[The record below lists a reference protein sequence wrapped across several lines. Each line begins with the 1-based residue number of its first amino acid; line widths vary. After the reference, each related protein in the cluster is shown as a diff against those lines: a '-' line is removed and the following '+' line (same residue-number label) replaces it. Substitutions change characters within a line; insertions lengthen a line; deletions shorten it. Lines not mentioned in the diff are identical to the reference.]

1 MKQKLISN
9 IMQGMLRFLNN
20 SQLIQLQIV
29 LENEMA
35 WVDFSGARNQ

>member
-1 MKQKLISN
+1 MEQKLISN

-29 LENEMA
+29 LER
-35 WVDFSGARNQ
+35 V